1 MKSYKKITNINYM
14 ENCCKCDEYKEELAT
29 QSSRITCLEYEIE
42 DLKIEKQEFVKKITV
57 IEKENYIKIFNFYII
72 YLLLTI

>member
-1 MKSYKKITNINYM
+1 MKLIKICEAYFLLIEISYKSKDFISN
-14 ENCCKCDEYKEELAT
+14 K
-29 QSSRITCLEYEIE
+29 IE